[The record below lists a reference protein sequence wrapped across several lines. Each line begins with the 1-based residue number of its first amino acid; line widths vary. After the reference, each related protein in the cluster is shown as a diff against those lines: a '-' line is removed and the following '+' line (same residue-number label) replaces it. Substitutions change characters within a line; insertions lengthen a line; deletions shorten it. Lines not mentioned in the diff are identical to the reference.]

1 MCQIF
6 MQASLLA
13 VATTDFNVLKNLIY
27 LTASLCPFNST
38 MNLPSGKVNILANL
52 SPLADPIK
60 VSSLFISIPYI
71 FYSWASIEEINY
83 KSFSISNILILLSS
97 LQVISL
103 VLNLLKIA
111 LSTQSE
117 WTLIWNYILK
127 VIIISKK

>member
-1 MCQIF
+1 

-71 FYSWASIEEINY
+71 FYS
-83 KSFSISNILILLSS
+83 
-97 LQVISL
+97 
-103 VLNLLKIA
+103 
-111 LSTQSE
+111 
-117 WTLIWNYILK
+117 
-127 VIIISKK
+127 